1 MTKTG
6 FLPKDKLQDLIGSL
20 TRKYLVYVPC
30 EEGTTVLFNRFDPA
44 KGICFDRP
52 ANSSPKNVIYP
63 QSETLFSY
71 CIEKNPETPEK
82 NTVELKEDLNF
93 PETLIFGA
101 RPCDAKGF
109 RIFDRV
115 FIDGEYPDPYYRGR
129 RNMTTIVGLACP
141 ESYAGCFCTALGSSP
156 VEKDDVDVLMTEL
169 EKGYVFEA
177 VTEKGETMLGDSL
190 IQERSA
196 YTTEAQE
203 KRQAIDAKAREVQAA
218 EAVTRIANEEKFQS
232 NDFWD
237 QATDRCISCGACTYL
252 CPTCYC
258 FNITDD
264 KGVSAGERVRSW
276 DSCMFC
282 HFTLE
287 TSGHNP
293 RTKKAQRYKNRVGH
307 KFKHYPDKYGG
318 AIQCTGCGRC
328 IRFCPVSMEI
338 SEIVRSVNRA
348 EGSEKQ
354 TADAT
359 SS

>member
-1 MTKTG
+1 MTKAG
-6 FLPKDKLQDLIGSL
+6 FVPKDKLQDLIGSL
-20 TRKYLVYVPC
+20 TRKYLVYAPC

-52 ANSSPKNVIYP
+52 ANSSPKSVIYP

-71 CIEKNPETPEK
+71 CIEKNPEAPEK
-82 NTVELKEDLNF
+82 NRVELKENLDF

-177 VTEKGETMLGDSL
+177 VTEKGEAMLQDPL
-190 IQERSA
+190 LQEGGA
-196 YTTEAQE
+196 YASEAQE
-203 KRQAIDAKAREVQAA
+203 KRQTIDKKAREVQAA
-218 EAVTRIANEEKFQS
+218 EAVTRIASEEKFQS

-237 QATDRCISCGACTYL
+237 EATDRCISCGACTYL

-258 FNITDD
+258 FNITDE
-264 KGVSAGERVRSW
+264 GAGNIGKRVRSW
-276 DSCMFC
+276 DSCMQPQ
-282 HFTLE
+282 FTLE
-287 TSGHNP
+287 ASGHNP
-293 RTKKAQRYKNRVGH
+293 RSLKANRLKNRMGH
-307 KFKHYPDKYGG
+307 KFSYYPDIHGG
-318 AIQCTGCGRC
+318 VIACCGCGRC
-328 IRFCPVSMEI
+328 IKSCPVSVDI
-338 SEIVRSVNRA
+338 RA
-348 EGSEKQ
+348 VIRAAQGE
-354 TADAT
+354 
-359 SS
+359 